1 MGMFINWIASA
12 LVIIIAAYLLPG
24 VHVANFWTAL
34 LLAVVLGLLNIF
46 IKPLLVLLTLPITI
60 LTMGLFL
67 VVINALMILLASTI
81 VPGFT
86 IDGFWWALAFGLLIS
101 LINLITASI

>member
-1 MGMFINWIASA
+1 MGMLLNWLAST
-12 LVIIIAAYLLPG
+12 LVIIIAAYVLPG
-24 VHVANFWTAL
+24 VHIENFWTAL

-46 IKPLLVLLTLPITI
+46 VKPLLVLLTLPITI

-67 VVINALMILLASTI
+67 VVINALIILLAGAI

-86 IDGFWWALAFGLLIS
+86 VDGFWWALVYGLLIS
-101 LINLITASI
+101 LINIVTASL

>member
-1 MGMFINWIASA
+1 MGMLINWIASA

-101 LINLITASI
+101 LINLITASL